1 MIRFRS
7 LVLWIPSIWCAAN
20 TAHGQTPYQTVV
32 LPPVNLAASETAQ
45 IRIMS
50 SAGSYPGGTFVTTC
64 QASFTFYGAD
74 GSALGGAT
82 NFIVGNTRQV
92 FSTELPYA
100 STGADGLSTA
110 VSAQIALT
118 PAPSSF
124 SLLAPPIPFC
134 AVAFSL
140 ETLDTET
147 RATHAFVTGWAEQA
161 AETGT
166 GSGVPS
172 VLPCVDASFFCV
184 LPQTVVL
191 PPVNLAASETA
202 QIRIMSSA
210 AGYPGGAFVANCK
223 ASLTFYGADGSP
235 LGGATNFDIANTGQI
250 FSAELPYASTGA
262 NGLSTAVS
270 AQIALTPDP
279 FTASALAPPVPPCA
293 VAFSLETHDTDTGI
307 THAFVSG
314 KAAKGEE
321 TTTGRLEPG
330 RRR

>member
-1 MIRFRS
+1 MIRPRT
-7 LVLWIPSIWCAAN
+7 LGLCIPSICCAAI
-20 TAHGQTPYQTVV
+20 AYGQQIPQVVV
-32 LPPVNLAASETAQ
+32 LPPVNLAAGETAQ
-45 IRIMS
+45 VGIMS

-64 QASFTFYGAD
+64 QGSFTFYGAD

-92 FSTELPYA
+92 FSAELPYA
-100 STGADGLSTA
+100 LTGADGLSTA

-118 PAPSSF
+118 PAPSS
-124 SLLAPPIPFC
+124 SETLAPPIPFC

-147 RATHAFVTGWAEQA
+147 RVTHAFVTGWAVQGSVSA
-161 AETGT
+161 I
-166 GSGVPS
+166 GSGVAS
-172 VLPCVDASFFCV
+172 VLPCVDAAFFCV

-191 PPVNLAASETA
+191 PPVNLAATETA
-202 QIRIMSSA
+202 RIRIMSSA
-210 AGYPGGAFVANCK
+210 AGYPGNAFVTNCK

-235 LGGATNFDIANTGQI
+235 LGAATNFSIGNSGQI
-250 FSAELPYASTGA
+250 FSVELPYASTGA
-262 NGLSTAVS
+262 NGLNTAVS
-270 AQIALTPDP
+270 AQITLAPDP
-279 FTASALAPPVPPCA
+279 FTASTLAPPIPPCA
-293 VAFSLETHDTDTGI
+293 VAFSLETYDTQTGI

-321 TTTGRLEPG
+321 TTTSRLVPNH